1 MLRRCSVLEFTILV
15 GGSMVSGEGILL
27 VVGGYLA
34 GSIPT
39 GVVLAKLFSTKDIR
53 QEGSGNIGAT
63 NVYRV
68 LGVRLGVLTLVGDVV
83 KGAIPVILTR
93 YLMDSDMWIAGV
105 AFPTFLGHLFP
116 IFIRFRGGKGVAT
129 ALGIFLVIAPL
140 MVPCLTIIFIL
151 VVMKW
156 KYVSLGSLTASALM
170 PVFLCVAGY
179 PLVYVDL
186 SVIIGCLIFY
196 RHWDNIKRVREG
208 REKKVSRAGS

>member
-1 MLRRCSVLEFTILV
+1 V
-15 GGSMVSGEGILL
+15 VSGEGISL
-27 VVGGYLA
+27 VVGGYLV

-39 GVVLAKLFSTKDIR
+39 GVILAKIFGTKDIR

-93 YLMDSDMWIAGV
+93 YLMGNDMWVAGV
-105 AFPTFLGHLFP
+105 AFLTFLGHLFP

-129 ALGIFLVIAPL
+129 TLGIFLVIAPL
-140 MVPCLTIIFIL
+140 MLPCLIIIFIL

-156 KYVSLGSLTASALM
+156 KYVSLGSLTAAALM
-170 PVFLCVAGY
+170 PVFLCMAGY

-186 SVIIGCLIFY
+186 SMIIGCLIFY
-196 RHWDNIKRVREG
+196 RHWDNIKRLRKG
-208 REKKVSRAGS
+208 REKKILRAGG